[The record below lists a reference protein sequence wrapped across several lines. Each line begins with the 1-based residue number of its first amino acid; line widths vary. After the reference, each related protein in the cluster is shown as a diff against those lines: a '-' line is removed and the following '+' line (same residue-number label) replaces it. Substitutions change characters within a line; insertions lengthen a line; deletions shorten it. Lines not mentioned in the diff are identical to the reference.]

1 MRVRFAPS
9 PTGYLH
15 VGGARTALFNW
26 LLARQ
31 AGGQFILR
39 IEDTDV
45 ARSTEESME
54 AILVGMRWLGLTW
67 DEGPDVGGPHAPYV
81 QSERGALYREHAE
94 RLIASGHAYPCFCTK
109 EELDALREQAAAR
122 NEIFRYPGTYR
133 DFDPAE
139 ARRRREAGEPHVI
152 RFKTP
157 GEGVTVVED
166 LVHGTVTFQNAGLD
180 DFVLLKND
188 GGPTYNFACVVDDA
202 LMEITHVL
210 RGDDHLSNTPKQM
223 MIYEALGYA
232 LPRFG
237 HIPMILGQDRSRLS
251 KRHGATSVMAYDE
264 DGYLAHGLR
273 NYLARLGWAHGDDE
287 VFSMEDLIAKFSVEG
302 INDTAAVFDP
312 TKLKWLNGVWMRQTP
327 ADEMVD
333 WCRQRWAERG
343 WLGARHTADWQV
355 GVVKLLQ
362 ERTQTLLEL
371 VEASAFCFET
381 PELVTLPESATKF
394 LTAAAAPA
402 LESLRERLAALEEWT
417 PEAIEAVFRGL
428 AAEREV
434 KLAAIIQPARVA
446 LTGSHV
452 SPGMFETAYLIGRE
466 LVVTRLEAAIA
477 RIASPV

>member
-45 ARSTEESME
+45 ARSTEESLE

-109 EELDALREQAAAR
+109 EELDALREQTAAR

-327 ADEMVD
+327 AEEMVD

-402 LESLRERLAALEEWT
+402 LESLKERLAALEEWT
-417 PEAIEAVFRGL
+417 PEAIEAVFRTL

-466 LVVTRLEAAIA
+466 LVVARLEAAIA
-477 RIASPV
+477 RTASPV